1 MHRLRSP
8 SPKDKSCLFQRTMAE
23 WPGME
28 KTVLR
33 HIALVKKAI
42 SNVLILEIK
51 GYLLISTTVLISHV
65 TSIVTIADILVFPI
79 SQKIKNSSAE
89 LRRISLKIKI
99 CKFQP

>member
-8 SPKDKSCLFQRTMAE
+8 SSKDKSCLFQRTMAE

-51 GYLLISTTVLISHV
+51 GYLLILTTVLISHV
-65 TSIVTIADILVFPI
+65 DLDSDDCRYTGFSNFTEN
-79 SQKIKNSSAE
+79 QKFKCRTA
-89 LRRISLKIKI
+89 
-99 CKFQP
+99 